1 MNDQFSSL
9 SVDLTKKLD
18 NNEKKS
24 NGIYFTPKNIVTDMI
39 NICKKHNKNIKRVLE
54 PSCGSCQV
62 INEID
67 KTYKNIQID
76 GIEFNTIIF
85 TEIKALEHKNAVNLM
100 NQDYLKY
107 VPEEKYDLIIGNPP
121 YFVMPKNDVDTKYHK
136 YFDGRPNI
144 FILFIIKALFELK
157 MNGILAFVLP
167 KNFLNCN
174 YYNKLRQH
182 IIDNYKIVSIKDH
195 SGENYI
201 ETGQDTIVL
210 IVQKKET
217 QVINKKY
224 TLTFGGN
231 TIFHTKTGIKQMRE
245 YFKNAITLK
254 DMNFEVKVGNVVW
267 NQVKDK
273 LTNCT
278 QKTRLI
284 YSSDIVD
291 NELSI
296 KEYKN
301 PEKKNF
307 LDQEGSTDLLL
318 VVNRGYGKGKYKFS
332 YCLIDTEKEYLIE
345 NHLICIIPLEEL
357 ERNML
362 LEKYKLIIN
371 SLKSEKTKSF
381 IELYCGNN
389 ALNTKELAEIVPIYL

>member
-1 MNDQFSSL
+1 MNEQFSSL
-9 SVDLTKKLD
+9 SKDLTKKLD
-18 NNEKKS
+18 NNEKKQ
-24 NGIYFTPKNIVTDMI
+24 NGIYFTPKNIVIDMI
-39 NICKKHNKNIKRVLE
+39 NICKKHNKKINRVLE

-67 KTYKNIQID
+67 KSFENVKID
-76 GIEFNTIIF
+76 GIELNTTIF
-85 TEIKALEHKNAVNLM
+85 TEIKALEHVNNVNLM

-144 FILFIIKALFELK
+144 FILFIIKGLLELK

-345 NHLICIIPLEEL
+345 NHLICIIPLENL
-357 ERNML
+357 ERNVL

>member
-9 SVDLTKKLD
+9 SMDLTKKLD

-318 VVNRGYGKGKYKFS
+318 VVNRGYGKGEYKFS